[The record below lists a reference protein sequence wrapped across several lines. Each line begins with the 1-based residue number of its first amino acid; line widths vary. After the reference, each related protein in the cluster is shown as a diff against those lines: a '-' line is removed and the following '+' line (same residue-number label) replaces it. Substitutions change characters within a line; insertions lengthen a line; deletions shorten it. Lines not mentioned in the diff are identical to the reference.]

1 MTATAEARPRGLS
14 GLVDRYYEL
23 HPTYLL
29 IFRWTW
35 IVVLTG
41 IAFRHSFFSIGMTAH
56 REGIGG
62 YVWTVPT
69 VAVLVAIGIS
79 RRHRTELPI
88 HDRQTDIIVGTMGL
102 VLALL
107 IQLVLLQRYALY
119 FHLLRLDL
127 LAMWLYVLSSS
138 IVLFGLRPVAR
149 FAWVWALMSMVFA
162 LPYYLLVIFL
172 GGGKFAAGAA
182 NLIIAGIGAGIATG
196 RTMRRG
202 LMGSVAAWV
211 VGFAVLGL
219 IAVAFTDAPVVVY
232 QEVPPVTAVIVVGI
246 AMFLRSRK
254 GMPKRMLDRK
264 IQPLAVRQVW
274 SALPL
279 VVAVALPFAF
289 VALPTEAS
297 ATPISRTSP
306 AQLSPGQP
314 LVAPQ
319 GWAMVR
325 RQNYPDMKRL
335 YGEKA
340 LLVRQW
346 MTSLNSDTRF
356 DKLARPRTVVVD
368 SLVSERPFSLGV
380 YPNRVLYGLTAA
392 RISERRSVDLGM
404 GVTGQMASVVDD
416 DLLVTWNS
424 LQFAWGD
431 GQLAQRVTIF
441 AVDNHDPGAPFPE
454 PSADITSS
462 LRTLI
467 TLLFRGNAVLD
478 ARTPSFKDADLLTE
492 FGRALVAEQF
502 RSSGNSG

>member
-29 IFRWTW
+29 IFRWAW

-41 IAFRHSFFSIGMTAH
+41 IAFRHSFLSIGMTAH

-279 VVAVALPFAF
+279 VVAVALPLAF

-319 GWAMVR
+319 GWAMAR

-478 ARTPSFKDADLLTE
+478 ARTPSYKDADLLTE